1 MWNKTRL
8 LCLCFCSF
16 CFTAC
21 TSYGPSNNDSIYQYS
36 SVSTPIYLEDYSDNG
51 YYSDESQSKKEIVVP
66 DSYHVGMN
74 HAPSSHT
81 DRDKEW
87 VNNQSAESYTIEL
100 ADGDQAAEV
109 AKTLY
114 KAPKKERMAEIKY
127 QRAGKTYYKGLYGTY
142 PNYEAAQEALKSL
155 PEDMKQK
162 AGVKPWSSIQ
172 RSVND

>member
-1 MWNKTRL
+1 
-8 LCLCFCSF
+8 
-16 CFTAC
+16 
-21 TSYGPSNNDSIYQYS
+21 
-36 SVSTPIYLEDYSDNG
+36 
-51 YYSDESQSKKEIVVP
+51 
-66 DSYHVGMN
+66 MN